1 MMKGRSIIL
10 NGYIITGILIAALFL
25 GACASEATVVKR
37 DPTIRLRMPAGMVLD
52 PSISTADEK
61 VYTDSVHHTIMA
73 ITANRSAF
81 ASVDNY
87 LSCSWKDLDVK
98 LRGLSEDST
107 FNLISCEKEKM
118 ATILTYSV
126 SPSERYYPFCIL
138 YFVHKDSYDVQ
149 ISVYFK
155 TAVTDGDRK
164 YADDIMR
171 TLKVRR

>member
-1 MMKGRSIIL
+1 MKSRSIVL
-10 NGYIITGILIAALFL
+10 HGYALAGILIAALFL
-25 GACASEATVVKR
+25 GACASQATIVRK
-37 DPTIRLRMPAGMVLD
+37 DPTVKLRMPAAMIPDAV
-52 PSISTADEK
+52 ISTADEK
-61 VYTDSVHHTIMA
+61 VYIDSVHHTILA
-73 ITANRSAF
+73 ITANRSIF
-81 ASVDNY
+81 TSVDNY

-126 SPSERYYPFCIL
+126 SPTERYYPFCIL
-138 YFVHKDSYDVQ
+138 YFTHKDSYDVQ
-149 ISVYFK
+149 VSVYFK
-155 TAVTDGDRK
+155 TAITDADRK